1 MNESGQSRFRSLK
14 PWFQTTLAVLMG
26 VSALSMSVESNA
38 AASVPGQSP
47 VTPKKVTVRGVVIDE
62 NSQPVPGVAVLVKGK
77 PSEGGTMTDQNGE
90 FSLAVPADAVVQFSC
105 IGYKPEERP
114 VAQTTD
120 WLVTLVE
127 ESVALEGTVVVGY
140 GVQRKESVVGAIT
153 QVKSEELDK
162 TGTTSITNALAGKV
176 PGLLVFSK
184 SGGPG
189 ENDATL
195 LVRGLSSWNGNAPL
209 VMVDGI
215 ERDMNTLSPTD
226 VASISIL
233 KDASATAVYGAK
245 GANGVILVTTK
256 TGVLGKPKFSV
267 NVQQGINTP
276 MFTPEHVDAVTVAN
290 MMNIAYRNAQSFGSQ
305 FSDAVLQKYAD
316 QSDPLRYPD
325 VDWYSLIQKKYATS
339 TNADFSVS
347 GGSDKVRY
355 YLSVGYVHEGS
366 ILKEVHEGTNC
377 GSNKITY
384 RANLDWDITKT
395 TIFAFK
401 VGGVC
406 NMFKELNQT
415 NTSDFFTTMYFA
427 PTITYP
433 AYYPAWALEKYP
445 DALYPG
451 VREDRIGGNQGA
463 KYNNPYSYLSNP
475 DYRETMTNRL
485 MTDIDLI
492 QKLDFITEGLSVRG
506 KFGMT
511 SKYDRYSRQVN
522 KAFPTWNI
530 NWDAYDTGSSE
541 YWVPGATQAA
551 SSYVWENKP
560 YAVTQDNNARAVT
573 FITYLEAAVDYK
585 RKFARKHNVTA
596 LALYNQRQLN
606 SDASFPKRNQSFVGR
621 VTYDFKGKY
630 LFEANLGITGS
641 EQFSKKYRYGVFP
654 SGAVGYIV
662 SKEKFWKNA
671 MPWWS
676 TMKLRY
682 SNGVV
687 GSDASKANWLYY
699 SSWTKNNKGYVIEDA
714 APNETARWETARKQD
729 FGIEMGWLDN
739 KLTLNVDLYDEK
751 RSDMLMAPVVT
762 PFVGVNY
769 KSVNAGALK
778 KHGFEVEFN
787 WTDKT
792 SSGFTYNVGG
802 MFGLSEN
809 RITQYGDA
817 PYAPEYQKYVNTPL
831 ESARTGNTLVD
842 DKFFGSIDEI
852 HGYPIYA
859 SEWTNV
865 TPGGYKFLDYVPDG
879 SISQQDLH
887 VLKGSTYAPG
897 IYSFNFG
904 CSYKG
909 LSFKV
914 LCTGTIGKYI
924 NYRRAS
930 IIPFYGGDA
939 IVHTS
944 HLNYWTPTNRDA
956 DVPALSLSDEMYS
969 WGGGGTSAN
978 PGYNLAIPD
987 FTWKRSDYFSVKEVM
1002 LSYKFSGPGIK
1013 RVLGVKH
1020 LAVGLTCNNLYT
1032 FTNLIDV
1039 DPQRMTTA
1047 TCYYPTM
1054 RVLKLNVNLAF

>member
-1 MNESGQSRFRSLK
+1 MRKSGQSRFRSLK
-14 PWFQTTLAVLMG
+14 PWFQTTLAVLTG
-26 VSALSMSVESNA
+26 VSALSMLVESNA
-38 AASVPGQSP
+38 AASVPGQSH
-47 VTPKKVTVRGVVIDE
+47 VTTKKVTVRGVVVDE

-105 IGYKPEERP
+105 IGYKSEERP

-162 TGTTSITNALAGKV
+162 TGTTNITNALAGKV
-176 PGLLVFSK
+176 PGLLVYST

-215 ERDMNTLSPTD
+215 EREMNSLSPTD

-316 QSDPLRYPD
+316 HSDPLRYPD
-325 VDWYSLIQKKYATS
+325 VDWYSIIQKKFAAS

-366 ILKEVHEGTNC
+366 ILKELHEGTNC

-406 NMFKELNQT
+406 NMVRQLNQT

-475 DYRETMTNRL
+475 DYREVMTNRL
-485 MTDIDLI
+485 MTDVDLV

-506 KFGMT
+506 KFGIT
-511 SKYDRYSRQVN
+511 SYYNRYSRAVN
-522 KAFPTWNI
+522 KEFPTWNI

-585 RKFARKHNVTA
+585 RKFARKHNVSA
-596 LALYNQRQLN
+596 LALYNQRQVN
-606 SDASFPKRNQSFVGR
+606 SAAQFPKRNQSFVGR
-621 VTYDFKGKY
+621 VTYDYKGKY

-687 GSDASKANWLYY
+687 GSDASSANWLYY
-699 SSWTKNNKGYVIEDA
+699 SSWTKNDKGYVIEDA

-729 FGIEMGWLDN
+729 FGVEMGWLDN

-778 KHGFEVEFN
+778 KHGFEVEIN

-792 SSGFTYNVGG
+792 PSGFKYNIGG

-809 RITQYGDA
+809 RITKYGDA

-865 TPGGYKFLDYVPDG
+865 APGGYKFLDYVPDG

-944 HLNYWTPTNRDA
+944 HLNYWTPANRDA

-969 WGGGGTSAN
+969 WGGGTSAS

-987 FTWKRSDYFSVKEVM
+987 FTWKQSDYFSVKEVM
-1002 LSYKFSGPGIK
+1002 LSYKFSGPAIK